1 MNKRLN
7 ILFLLAVISVWYSCS
22 PTKHLK
28 EGQALYTGGDVKFK
42 PDTGTA
48 PKLKDDLES
57 LLRPKPN
64 SSFMGL
70 YPKLY
75 FYNISKKPTG
85 KGLNYLLHEKWGEP
99 PVLGKELNLTANENI
114 LENYLQNRGFFQVLV
129 DGDSTEKRQRVKAH
143 YTIDAGKRYMV
154 HQIFFPEDS
163 SLLINREIDSIKKE
177 SLLKPGEY
185 YDLET
190 IKAERERIKDSLKNK
205 GYFYF
210 TPDNLIV
217 QVDSTLDG
225 NVDMYVKIKEE
236 APQAALKKYR
246 IKKVNVYSNYTLKE
260 DSVYRSREGKE
271 YKGLNIIDPKN
282 DFRPSVFYR
291 SIYMTPGN
299 LYTLEDHELTLNRL
313 VNLNAFKFV

>member
-1 MNKRLN
+1 
-7 ILFLLAVISVWYSCS
+7 
-22 PTKHLK
+22 
-28 EGQALYTGGDVKFK
+28 
-42 PDTGTA
+42 
-48 PKLKDDLES
+48 
-57 LLRPKPN
+57 
-64 SSFMGL
+64 
-70 YPKLY
+70 
-75 FYNISKKPTG
+75 
-85 KGLNYLLHEKWGEP
+85 
-99 PVLGKELNLTANENI
+99 
-114 LENYLQNRGFFQVLV
+114 
-129 DGDSTEKRQRVKAH
+129 
-143 YTIDAGKRYMV
+143 
-154 HQIFFPEDS
+154 
-163 SLLINREIDSIKKE
+163 
-177 SLLKPGEY
+177 
-185 YDLET
+185 
-190 IKAERERIKDSLKNK
+190 DSLKNK

-291 SIYMTPGN
+291 SIYMNPGN

-313 VNLNAFKFV
+313 VNLNAFKFVKMEFKPADSGKGTGYLNTNIFLTPAKKKALRFELTGNSRSNNYVGSSVKFSWQNRNIFKGAELLKLN